1 MNGTARGFTLIELLV
16 ALAVLGVLAT
26 VATPALQ
33 VVQQRRQENELRTAL
48 SDIRRALD
56 DYKRAG
62 EDGRIARR
70 AGASGYPPTLDALV
84 EGVPDQRD
92 PKRGKLYFLRRLPR
106 DPFSTDPG
114 AGAAQTWGKRSY
126 ASEPADPHEGDDVY
140 DVYSTSGRI
149 GLNGVEY
156 RSW

>member
-1 MNGTARGFTLIELLV
+1 VNGTARGFTLIELLV

-26 VATPALQ
+26 VAAPALQ

-62 EDGRIARR
+62 DDGRIGRR
-70 AGASGYPPTLDALV
+70 AGASGYPPTLEALV
-84 EGVPDQRD
+84 EGLPDQRD
-92 PKRGKLYFLRRLPR
+92 PKRGKIYFLRRLPR
-106 DPFSTDPG
+106 DPFNTDRG
-114 AGAAQTWGKRSY
+114 ASAAQTWGKRSY
-126 ASEPADPHEGDDVY
+126 ASEPADPREGDDVY

-149 GLNGVEY
+149 GLNGEEY